1 MARGVA
7 ANAYGQ
13 AVALV
18 SLVAAVPFFLRAWGE
33 HLYGEWILLSL
44 IPVYLAISDLGF
56 GTAAGTEMTV
66 RVSRGD
72 REGALSVLHTVW
84 TLVTAL
90 SVVLCLVLVAAI
102 HIVPIDRLLGLTILS
117 RQEANAIAVL
127 LIIQVCL
134 SQQGGIVDAAYKCDG
149 NYATGIYFIN
159 TARFAEFVA
168 GLAVLAVGGD
178 PWHYA
183 ATAVAVK
190 FASYGLIWLDLRT
203 RVPWARPGW
212 SRASREHVK
221 PLLLPALGFI
231 ATPLAYA
238 FSIQGILFAVGHLF
252 SPAMVTVV
260 SLHRTFARLVWQL
273 ANMVS
278 TTAWVE
284 LSRALGS
291 GDYELGRR
299 IFRRSWQAVLWS
311 TLAAS
316 GVLWVLAPAFF
327 QFWVRGRVDF
337 HPALL
342 GVFLLASVLGGLW
355 GVGFVVPV
363 SLNRHHWLTAAFLL
377 VTFGSFLL
385 SFPFLRVGGLVGGA
399 WAVVLGEAVL
409 LVLMNAVAWKILD
422 ERARGFFPQVSVP
435 PFDLVRRGLVK
446 LRSRMR

>member
-7 ANAYGQ
+7 ANGYGQ

-18 SLVAAVPFFLRAWGE
+18 SLLASVPFFLRAWGE
-33 HLYGEWILLSL
+33 HLYGEWLLLSL

-56 GTAAGTEMTV
+56 GTAAGTEMTAMV
-66 RVSRGD
+66 ARDD

-84 TLVTAL
+84 TAVTVI
-90 SVVLCLVLVAAI
+90 SVVLCVVLVGTL
-102 HIVPIDRLLGLTILS
+102 HIVPIEQVLGLTMLN
-117 RQEANAIAVL
+117 RQEANAVAVL
-127 LIIQVCL
+127 LVVQVCL
-134 SQQGGIVDAAYKCDG
+134 SQQGGVIDAAYKCDG
-149 NYATGIYFIN
+149 NYATGIFFIN
-159 TARFAEFVA
+159 TARLAEFVF
-168 GLAVLAVGGD
+168 GLAVLALGGD

-183 ATAVAVK
+183 LMMVCVK
-190 FASYGLIWLDLRT
+190 FASYGLIWLDLRK

-212 SRASREHVK
+212 SRASRAHIR

-284 LSRALGS
+284 LSRALGA
-291 GDYELGRR
+291 GDKELGRR
-299 IFRRSWQAVLWS
+299 IYRRSWQAVLWA

-316 GVLWVLAPAFF
+316 GALWLLARPFF
-327 QFWVRGRVDF
+327 EFWVRGRVDF

-342 GVFLLASVLGGLW
+342 GVFLVASVLGGLW

-363 SLNRHHWLTAAFLL
+363 SLNRHHWLTVVFLG

-385 SFPFLRVGGLVGGA
+385 SFPMLEAGGLVGGA
-399 WAVVLGEAVL
+399 WAIVLGEALL
-409 LVLMNAVAWKILD
+409 LVVMNAVAWRMLD
-422 ERARGFFPQVSVP
+422 ERASGFLAQVAVP
-435 PFDLVRRGLVK
+435 PFDLVSRAAAKV
-446 LRSRMR
+446 RSRLG